1 MDKNV
6 TLATERITEQ
16 MQPFHKGQA
25 ERRAGRLMIKLCE
38 ANPQAAELIAQD
50 LTVEKMDL
58 KAVTAKV
65 RAAAEEQAQK
75 NQTEWMRI
83 MGTGGGNYMN
93 ECEFDDEDYLEIIC
107 EFYGIG
113 GELHSVETI
122 IHAAQNPKKVISFM
136 DLL

>member
-6 TLATERITEQ
+6 TLATEQITEQ

-50 LTVEKMDL
+50 LTVEKMDI

-65 RAAAEEQAQK
+65 RAAAKKQAQE
-75 NQTEWMRI
+75 NHLQ
-83 MGTGGGNYMN
+83 

-122 IHAAQNPKKVISFM
+122 VHAAKSPKKVISFM

>member
-1 MDKNV
+1 MMDKIV

-50 LTVEKMDL
+50 LAVEKMDL
-58 KAVTAKV
+58 KAATAKV
-65 RAAAEEQAQK
+65 RDAAREQAQK
-75 NQTEWMRI
+75 NCLP
-83 MGTGGGNYMN
+83 
-93 ECEFDDEDYLEIIC
+93 ECEFDDEDYLEILC

-122 IHAAQNPKKVISFM
+122 VHAAKNPKKVISFM

>member
-1 MDKNV
+1 MDKIV

-58 KAVTAKV
+58 KAATAKV
-65 RAAAEEQAQK
+65 RAAAKEQAQK
-75 NQTEWMRI
+75 NHLQ
-83 MGTGGGNYMN
+83 
-93 ECEFDDEDYLEIIC
+93 ECEFDDEDYLEILC

-122 IHAAQNPKKVISFM
+122 VHATKNPKKVISFM

>member
-1 MDKNV
+1 MDKIV

-38 ANPQAAELIAQD
+38 SNPQAAELIAQD
-50 LTVEKMDL
+50 LAVEKMDL
-58 KAVTAKV
+58 KAATAKV
-65 RAAAEEQAQK
+65 RGAAKVQAQK
-75 NQTEWMRI
+75 NHLQ
-83 MGTGGGNYMN
+83 
-93 ECEFDDEDYLEIIC
+93 ECEFDDEDYLEILC

-122 IHAAQNPKKVISFM
+122 IHAAKNPKKVISFM